1 MDLLGSIL
9 NSMDKPPSINEKERE
24 RIKKAKEAMQKQQNK
39 EKEKLKAFREDIEKK
54 INEFEQDETKTKL
67 EFLPNDRIFRTII
80 HEVAQDADMVSY
92 SFGEEGV
99 DRHIVV
105 YKKQFVPCEDELN
118 ALRRGEEWNEEKAK
132 IIAEKRKQEQLEKE
146 EYKKKKVETF
156 VPVSNYQ
163 TKYQHLIGLEAAKD
177 AARKTEINKQYGFV
191 PSENKK
197 DSRSIEQTLADIQN
211 KKRMKRTDEIKS
223 DDNVH

>member
-9 NSMDKPPSINEKERE
+9 NSMDKPPSVSDKERE
-24 RIKKAKEAMQKQQNK
+24 RIKKAKEAVQRQQMK
-39 EKEKLKAFREDIEKK
+39 EKEKLLAFRSDIEKK
-54 INEFEQDETKTKL
+54 INEFVVDETKTKL
-67 EFLPNDRIFRTII
+67 EFPPWNRIYRTII

-99 DRHIVV
+99 DRYVII
-105 YKKQFVPCEDELN
+105 YKKENVPSEDELN
-118 ALRRGEEWNEEKAK
+118 ALRKGEEWNEEKAK
-132 IIAEKRKQEQLEKE
+132 QIEQKRKLDEIEEEQSKKRQKE
-146 EYKKKKVETF
+146 EF

-163 TKYQHLIGLEAAKD
+163 TKYQHLIGLEAAKE
-177 AARKTEINKQYGFV
+177 AAKKTETNKQYGFV

-211 KKRMKRTDEIKS
+211 KKKMKKADMNKSKETD
-223 DDNVH
+223 